1 MNANVSKSDSLY
13 GKMTA
18 IFVVALLAFSGFSL
32 LASAGSNDEQEN
44 EITSGITLGEAL
56 VSDNGVEAL
65 SELNMAYPGQEI
77 PIASTMADGAF
88 APAKQDSG
96 DAKVLLVDDDGENWM
111 SGPWLEA
118 SHIATALND
127 GGYSYDVYRVGRWGG
142 TNKELPSGD
151 TGLSMVDDYEV
162 IIWYSG
168 WNTQIMSSSE
178 LSVL

>member
-32 LASAGSNDEQEN
+32 LASAGSNDEQED

-88 APAKQDSG
+88 APAKQGSG

-118 SHIATALND
+118 SHIATA
-127 GGYSYDVYRVGRWGG
+127 STV
-142 TNKELPSGD
+142 SGP
-151 TGLSMVDDYEV
+151 
-162 IIWYSG
+162 
-168 WNTQIMSSSE
+168 N
-178 LSVL
+178 

>member
-1 MNANVSKSDSLY
+1 MNANVSKSVSLY

-18 IFVVALLAFSGFSL
+18 IFVVALLSFSGFSL
-32 LASAGSNDEQEN
+32 MGSAGSNDEQEDEN
-44 EITSGITLGEAL
+44 TSGITLGEAL
-56 VSDNGVEAL
+56 VYTSDEGVEAL
-65 SELNMAYPGQEI
+65 HEANTIFPGQEI
-77 PIASTMADGAF
+77 PVASTMADGAF

-127 GGYSYDVYRVGRWGG
+127 GGYSYDVFRAGRWGG

-162 IIWYSG
+162 VIWYSG
-168 WNTQIMSSSE
+168 WEYSNPFRI
-178 LSVL
+178 